1 MVIDLQTDEKSVFI
15 ADRWLAVDKE
25 DGLIETFIPE
35 ATEEELKDFSYL
47 FSTKTRIDLTDA
59 HLWFSVYARP
69 PRSPFTRCQRFSVAV
84 TSLFCAML
92 ASLMFYRAIPKGEP
106 SQENQVAGF
115 SFTWKQVKYIS
126 ICFKLV
132 NTRDN
137 GIPQLVLGKLITR
150 SGKETEVLRRNKNV
164 KLFEV

>member
-25 DGLIETFIPE
+25 DGLVETFIPE

-92 ASLMFYRAIPKGEP
+92 ASLMFYRDVPKGEP
-106 SQENQVAGF
+106 AQENQVAGF
-115 SFTWKQVKYIS
+115 SFTWKQVRYIS
-126 ICFKLV
+126 LCSKLV
-132 NTRDN
+132 N
-137 GIPQLVLGKLITR
+137 I
-150 SGKETEVLRRNKNV
+150 KEQRNTSDIFDYKPWKGNFSTNE
-164 KLFEV
+164 KQKW